1 MYPLLR
7 PLLFRLDP
15 EHAHAVSL
23 NAIRLAGRSAVARL
37 LLRLLFDVNDK
48 RLETTAFG
56 LTFRNPVGMAAG
68 YDKNAVGVRGLAA
81 LGFGHLELGT
91 VTRFPQVGNPRPRLH
106 RLPEHKAVINSMGF
120 PNDGID
126 VIERRPWQ
134 APGVRAGM
142 NIGKSK
148 ETVIER
154 AADDYVFLLRRVYRR
169 ADYVALNVSSPNTL
183 NLRQLQA
190 RQHLEGLL
198 KFVAAAR
205 DGLPRRVPLLLKLA
219 PDLTEAEIEDAL
231 AAATATGIDGL
242 IATNTT
248 ISRKGLPSYT
258 VGLQGGVSGRPLTAR
273 ANAFVSYLARQT
285 SLPIVGVGGIL
296 TPDDALARLDAGA
309 TLLQIYTGLIYA
321 GPGLVRAI
329 NRAILNRNC

>member
-1 MYPLLR
+1 MYPLIR

-15 EHAHAVSL
+15 EHAHALSL
-23 NAIRLAGRSAVARL
+23 NAVRMAGRNPVTRL
-37 LLRLLFDVNDK
+37 VLRALFDLHDR
-48 RLETTAFG
+48 RLEVKAFG

-68 YDKNAVGVRGLAA
+68 YDKNAVGVSGLAA

-91 VTRFPQVGNPRPRLH
+91 VTRFPQVGNPKPRLH
-106 RLPEHKAVINSMGF
+106 RLPEYKAVINSMGF

-134 APGVRAGM
+134 APGTRAGM
-142 NIGKSK
+142 NVGKSK

-169 ADYVALNVSSPNTL
+169 ADYVALNISSPNTL

-190 RQHLEGLL
+190 REHLEGLL
-198 KFVAAAR
+198 KAVAAAR
-205 DGLPRRVPLLLKLA
+205 DALPRRVPLLLKLA
-219 PDLTEAEIEDAL
+219 PDLTEAEIDDAL
-231 AAATATGIDGL
+231 AAATANGIDGL

-248 ISRKGLPSYT
+248 INRKGLPSYT
-258 VGLQGGVSGRPLTAR
+258 VGIQGGVSGRPLTAR
-273 ANAFVSYLARQT
+273 ANAFVAYLARQT
-285 SLPIVGVGGIL
+285 TLPIVGVGGIM

-309 TLLQIYTGLIYA
+309 TLIQLYTGLIYA

-329 NRAILNRNC
+329 NKAILKRNG

>member
-1 MYPLLR
+1 MYSLLR
-7 PLLFRLDP
+7 PLMFRLDP
-15 EHAHAVSL
+15 ERAHGVTLEAV
-23 NAIRLAGRSAVARL
+23 RLAGRNPAARL
-37 LLRLLFDVNDK
+37 LMRALFDLHDK
-48 RLETTAFG
+48 RLEVSAFG
-56 LTFRNPVGMAAG
+56 LTFRNPIGMAAG
-68 YDKNAVGVRGLAA
+68 YDKNAVGVAGLAA

-106 RLPEHKAVINSMGF
+106 RLPEYKAVINSMGF
-120 PNDGID
+120 PNEGID

-134 APGVRAGM
+134 APGTRAGM

-190 RQHLEGLL
+190 RDHLEGLL
-198 KFVAAAR
+198 KTVASAR
-205 DGLPRRVPLLLKLA
+205 DALPRRVPLLLKLA
-219 PDLTEAEIEDAL
+219 PDLTEAEIDDAL
-231 AAATATGIDGL
+231 AAATANGIDGL

-258 VGLQGGVSGRPLTAR
+258 VGLQGGVSGKPLTTR
-273 ANAFVSYLARQT
+273 AQAFVTYLARQT
-285 SLPIVGVGGIL
+285 DLPIVGVGGIMS
-296 TPDDALARLDAGA
+296 PDDALARLDAGA
-309 TLLQIYTGLIYA
+309 TLLQIYTGMIYA
-321 GPGLVRAI
+321 GPGLVKAI
-329 NRAILNRNC
+329 NRAILKRKR

>member
-1 MYPLLR
+1 MYSLIR
-7 PLLFRLDP
+7 PLMFRLDP
-15 EHAHAVSL
+15 ERAHAVTL
-23 NAIRLAGRSAVARL
+23 EAVRLAGRNPAARL
-37 LLRLLFDVNDK
+37 LLRALFDLHDR
-48 RLETTAFG
+48 RLEVRAFG
-56 LTFRNPVGMAAG
+56 LTFRNPIGMAAG
-68 YDKNAVGVRGLAA
+68 YDKNAVGVAGLAA

-106 RLPEHKAVINSMGF
+106 RLPEYKAVINSMGF
-120 PNDGID
+120 PNEGID

-134 APGVRAGM
+134 APGTRAGM

-190 RQHLEGLL
+190 RDHLEGLL
-198 KFVAAAR
+198 KTVASAR
-205 DGLPRRVPLLLKLA
+205 DALPRRVPLLLKLA
-219 PDLTEAEIEDAL
+219 PDLTEAEIDDAL
-231 AAATATGIDGL
+231 AAAAANGIDGL

-273 ANAFVSYLARQT
+273 AQAFVTYLARQT
-285 SLPIVGVGGIL
+285 DLPIVGVGGIMS
-296 TPDDALARLDAGA
+296 PDDALARLDAGA
-309 TLLQIYTGLIYA
+309 TLLQIYTGMIYA
-321 GPGLVRAI
+321 GPGLVKAI
-329 NRAILNRNC
+329 NRAILKRKR

>member
-1 MYPLLR
+1 MYSLIR
-7 PLLFRLDP
+7 PLMFRLDP
-15 EHAHAVSL
+15 ERAHGVTLEAV
-23 NAIRLAGRSAVARL
+23 RLAGRNPAARL
-37 LLRLLFDVNDK
+37 LLRALFDLHDR
-48 RLETTAFG
+48 RLEVNAFG

-68 YDKNAVGVRGLAA
+68 YDKNAVGVAGLAA

-106 RLPEHKAVINSMGF
+106 RLPEYKAVINSMGF
-120 PNDGID
+120 PNEGID

-134 APGVRAGM
+134 APGTRAGM

-190 RQHLEGLL
+190 RDHLEGLL
-198 KFVAAAR
+198 KHVASAR
-205 DGLPRRVPLLLKLA
+205 DALPRRVPLLLKLA
-219 PDLTEAEIEDAL
+219 PDLTEAEIDDAL
-231 AAATATGIDGL
+231 AAATANGIDGL

-273 ANAFVSYLARQT
+273 AQAFVTFLARRT
-285 SLPIVGVGGIL
+285 DLPIIGVGGIMS
-296 TPDDALARLDAGA
+296 PDDALARLDAGA
-309 TLLQIYTGLIYA
+309 TLLQIYTGMIYA
-321 GPGLVRAI
+321 GPGLVKAI
-329 NRAILNRNC
+329 NKAILKRNR